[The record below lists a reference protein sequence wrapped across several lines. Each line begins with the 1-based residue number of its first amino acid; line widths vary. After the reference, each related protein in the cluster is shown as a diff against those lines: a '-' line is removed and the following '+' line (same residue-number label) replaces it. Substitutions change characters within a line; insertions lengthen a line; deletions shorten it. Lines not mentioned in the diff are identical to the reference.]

1 MADLIT
7 VARPYAEALFGLAKQ
22 SGQQQAWAESLQV
35 LTAMVADSQAQAFL
49 SDPERPAAD
58 KMALLATA
66 PVTVEQAAWQ
76 SFLGLLI
83 QNDRWPAA
91 AEIAQ
96 LFDEAMRH
104 DEGIVDVLVTSAVVL
119 DAQQKS
125 AVQAALEQRFSG
137 RKVAF
142 RESVDASL
150 IGGLVIHT
158 GDLTIDASV
167 RGQVQQLAR
176 TLRS

>member
-7 VARPYAEALFGLAKQ
+7 VARPYAEALYGLAKE
-22 SGQQQAWAESLQV
+22 SGQEQAWADALQV
-35 LTAMVADSQAQAFL
+35 LAAMIADAQAQAFL
-49 SDPERPAAD
+49 NDPERAEAE
-58 KMALLATA
+58 KVALLS
-66 PVTVEQAAWQ
+66 AASVKVDGKAWEA
-76 SFLGLLI
+76 FLTLLI
-83 QNDRWPAA
+83 HHDRWPAT
-91 AEIAQ
+91 AEIGT
-96 LFDEAMRH
+96 LFGEALRH
-104 DEGIVDVLVTSAVVL
+104 AEGIVDVLVTSAI
-119 DAQQKS
+119 
-125 AVQAALEQRFSG
+125 ALEANQKTVVQSALERRFAG

-142 RESVDASL
+142 RELVDAAL

>member
-7 VARPYAEALFGLAKQ
+7 VARPYAEALYELAQ
-22 SGQQQAWAESLQV
+22 ESGQQQAWAEALQTLAAV
-35 LTAMVADSQAQAFL
+35 IADSGAQAFL
-49 SDPERPAAD
+49 NDPERPETD
-58 KMALLATA
+58 KVSLLAAA
-66 PVTVEQAAWQ
+66 PVPVDSQRWQ
-76 SFLGLLI
+76 SFLALLI
-83 QNDRWPAA
+83 HHDRWAAA
-91 AEIAQ
+91 AEIGV
-96 LFDEAMRH
+96 LFDEALRH
-104 DEGIVDVLVTSAVVL
+104 HEGIVDVLVTSAVAL
-119 DAQQKS
+119 DDQQKDS
-125 AVQAALEQRFSG
+125 VQSALERRYSG

>member
-7 VARPYAEALFGLAKQ
+7 VARPYAEALYGLAKQ
-22 SGQQQAWAESLQV
+22 SDQQQAWAESLQV
-35 LTAMVADSQAQAFL
+35 LTAMVADKQAQAFL
-49 SDPERPAAD
+49 NDPERPEAD
-58 KMALLATA
+58 KVALLAAA
-66 PVTVEQAAWQ
+66 PVTVEQSAWQ

-83 QNDRWPAA
+83 HNDRWAAA

-104 DEGIVDVLVTSAVVL
+104 DEGIVDVLVTTAVAM
-119 DAQQKS
+119 DAQQKG

-137 RKVAF
+137 RQVAF

>member
-7 VARPYAEALFGLAKQ
+7 VARPYAEALYGLAKD
-22 SGQQQAWAESLQV
+22 SGQQQAWADALQV
-35 LTAMVADSQAQAFL
+35 LTAMVADDQAQAFL
-49 SDPERPAAD
+49 NDPERPEAD
-58 KMALLATA
+58 KVALLAAA
-66 PVTVEQAAWQ
+66 PVTLEQSGWQ
-76 SFLGLLI
+76 AFLTLLVH
-83 QNDRWPAA
+83 NDRWAA
-91 AEIAQ
+91 AAGIAV
-96 LFDEAMRH
+96 LFAEALRH
-104 DEGIVDVLVTSAVVL
+104 DEGIVDVLVTSAVAM

-125 AVQAALEQRFSG
+125 SVQAALEQRFSG